1 MSSELTSILSNTFD
15 YVGMEFIDT
24 LLREITLQ
32 TKVQSTLL
40 LQLLSAEEYNELS
53 SIYKKDN
60 FHVLQSSSSSPEI
73 VSSPV
78 HQDSTAN
85 QFLLIRS
92 CYIDQPSMN
101 SSLKDTMIPLSHLNP
116 SSPYIKTLFNKEPIL
131 SLLNQQSETEQQEI
145 ERGIYPAYQ
154 QFIGLRLD
162 HPHTKAILCVTDCHT
177 MDTCKLNKVTH
188 ILEYVKTRCL
198 NELNQLRRQEQLM
211 SARDLAIVDAENK
224 LKFLA
229 DMSHEIRTP
238 MNAVI
243 ALTDLLLQERSTL
256 NMEQIEHLEVIQTS
270 GSHLLTI
277 INDILDISKLN
288 HDPKFKLESRRFSLR
303 KCLKDTLN
311 MARHQAS
318 MSQQNKVV
326 YVLECPPDKDDN
338 VPLPQLISQLENSG
352 VLLRPLLHKKGKTVL
367 PVIWK
372 IDSDVPDHL
381 LGDTM
386 RLTQIMLNLCSNAV
400 KFTKQ
405 GGIHIRIKRSTP
417 TPLRTPS
424 TQSKLDKRMTFKERY
439 DAKIETIWNRA
450 MQEKRDR
457 NHASPNNGLVD
468 EEVDYFGEK
477 TVLEISVTDTGIG
490 IPGDRLP
497 KLFKSF
503 SQIDISTARRYGGT
517 GLGLAI
523 SSTLVN
529 RMGGCVWVESEE
541 GIGSRFALTL
551 PMTVAPR
558 GRNHSSDSTPLGFTG
573 SPSSP
578 GSTVS
583 DSSSSVHST
592 LGNTN
597 CVSNDIISPL
607 SSAFFTFTTPTVTS
621 SGSATSSHS
630 GYFPATP
637 VTFNQQQQQQQRP
650 LLPRTSHQHLY
661 TNEPYQQRSEPISIP
676 QANQNTTQDQS
687 FSPMAEDGHPLN
699 PNPSLPPSSEL
710 ETDQNKRINIS
721 GNNHAATNTGN
732 TTARKNYND
741 LLSPATRNNRVS
753 ISKQHYHNR
762 KPQTKEENLAKA
774 HPLRILLA
782 EDNILNQK
790 IAISILKRLG
800 YVDVAIANNGSEV
813 LTLMKTSVFDVIFM
827 DLYMPEM
834 DGLEVTREIIK
845 ERTRQK
851 STTTET
857 TNTPSSPTESNGTLL
872 NSNDVYIIALTAS
885 ASREDRQICID
896 AGMNDFI
903 SKPFTMTEM
912 KSALK
917 TCANKRKKRRKLTQK
932 VADMDEVIDDV
943 STIVEDA
950 DEEGSASLEAEQHTT
965 DDPMLDI
972 ETGAPHPH

>member
-1 MSSELTSILSNTFD
+1 
-15 YVGMEFIDT
+15 
-24 LLREITLQ
+24 
-32 TKVQSTLL
+32 
-40 LQLLSAEEYNELS
+40 
-53 SIYKKDN
+53 
-60 FHVLQSSSSSPEI
+60 
-73 VSSPV
+73 
-78 HQDSTAN
+78 
-85 QFLLIRS
+85 
-92 CYIDQPSMN
+92 
-101 SSLKDTMIPLSHLNP
+101 
-116 SSPYIKTLFNKEPIL
+116 
-131 SLLNQQSETEQQEI
+131 
-145 ERGIYPAYQ
+145 
-154 QFIGLRLD
+154 
-162 HPHTKAILCVTDCHT
+162 
-177 MDTCKLNKVTH
+177 
-188 ILEYVKTRCL
+188 
-198 NELNQLRRQEQLM
+198 M

-457 NHASPNNGLVD
+457 NHTSPNNGLVD

-558 GRNHSSDSTPLGFTG
+558 
-573 SPSSP
+573 
-578 GSTVS
+578 
-583 DSSSSVHST
+583 
-592 LGNTN
+592 
-597 CVSNDIISPL
+597 
-607 SSAFFTFTTPTVTS
+607 
-621 SGSATSSHS
+621 
-630 GYFPATP
+630 
-637 VTFNQQQQQQQRP
+637 
-650 LLPRTSHQHLY
+650 
-661 TNEPYQQRSEPISIP
+661 
-676 QANQNTTQDQS
+676 DQS
-687 FSPMAEDGHPLN
+687 
-699 PNPSLPPSSEL
+699 
-710 ETDQNKRINIS
+710 KRLTVS
-721 GNNHAATNTGN
+721 GNNHAASNTSN

-813 LTLMKTSVFDVIFM
+813 LTLMKTSVFDVIFVSHLILVCNLGNLSLKPI
-827 DLYMPEM
+827 DGSLY
-834 DGLEVTREIIK
+834 
-845 ERTRQK
+845 
-851 STTTET
+851 
-857 TNTPSSPTESNGTLL
+857 
-872 NSNDVYIIALTAS
+872 A
-885 ASREDRQICID
+885 
-896 AGMNDFI
+896 
-903 SKPFTMTEM
+903 
-912 KSALK
+912 
-917 TCANKRKKRRKLTQK
+917 
-932 VADMDEVIDDV
+932 
-943 STIVEDA
+943 
-950 DEEGSASLEAEQHTT
+950 
-965 DDPMLDI
+965 
-972 ETGAPHPH
+972 